1 VGLLKINSF
10 SFGLI
15 LGILTPL
22 FTLVL
27 VVYFFTDISLKN
39 SLMDLYKTQSLS
51 GLISIAAI
59 PNLLLFFLF
68 LKRNRDAVSKGILA
82 ATLLIAV
89 ITTLIK
95 SNI

>member
-1 VGLLKINSF
+1 
-10 SFGLI
+10 
-15 LGILTPL
+15 
-22 FTLVL
+22 
-27 VVYFFTDISLKN
+27 
-39 SLMDLYKTQSLS
+39 MDLYKTRSLS

-68 LKRNRDAVSKGILA
+68 LKQNRDAVSKGILA

>member
-1 VGLLKINSF
+1 M
-10 SFGLI
+10 
-15 LGILTPL
+15 GILTPL

-68 LKRNRDAVSKGILA
+68 LKQNRDAVSKGILA

>member
-1 VGLLKINSF
+1 
-10 SFGLI
+10 
-15 LGILTPL
+15 
-22 FTLVL
+22 
-27 VVYFFTDISLKN
+27 
-39 SLMDLYKTQSLS
+39 MDLYKTQSLS

-68 LKRNRDAVSKGILA
+68 LKQNRDAVSKGILA

>member
-39 SLMDLYKTQSLS
+39 SLMDLYKTRSLS